1 MVQLWAGLAANVSAL
16 ALLTGKASTTNARK
30 VIDYAP
36 QDDSEVRF
44 ADDIARLL
52 HGRKQDA

>member
-1 MVQLWAGLAANVSAL
+1 VPASDNVRKFWSI
-16 ALLTGKASTTNARK
+16 TNARK
-30 VIDYAP
+30 VIDYRP

-52 HGRKQDA
+52 YREEPET

>member
-1 MVQLWAGLAANVSAL
+1 MP
-16 ALLTGKASTTNARK
+16 ASDNARKFWSITNARK
-30 VIDYAP
+30 VIDYRP

-52 HGRKQDA
+52 YREEPET